1 MYVSI
6 IALSRSLSGCFLQ
19 RDTKKLLFKTMAHL
33 PPPFRE
39 AFRNKVSMEEAQPSL
54 GLEMLGLD
62 FRVP

>member
-6 IALSRSLSGCFLQ
+6 IALSLSGCFLQ
-19 RDTKKLLFKTMAHL
+19 CDTKKLLFKTTAHL
-33 PPPFRE
+33 PSPFRE
-39 AFRNKVSMEEAQPSL
+39 AFRNKVSVEIAQPSL